1 MPLSNQTLTKW
12 FICICSIT
20 CALSIYGSYLQFRAR
35 YHHKFAISQAEM
47 AYSIGKGRSGI
58 VFMHCVQLGQFV
70 FNAGIYL
77 NLVSRVII
85 GLNCQFRIIPA
96 VIDKGIWYQLPLIVV
111 IAVLMWA
118 LTYKVLKFRV
128 AKVWSKII
136 CLAFV
141 LLSLLTFSMFVYTI
155 FNTRD
160 IPMNQCLNNMFIKQN
175 PNLQDNAVQIELLT
189 VFYMLPLVNFLFL
202 SQAPYQIPMH

>member
-1 MPLSNQTLTKW
+1 
-12 FICICSIT
+12 
-20 CALSIYGSYLQFRAR
+20 
-35 YHHKFAISQAEM
+35 M

-58 VFMHCVQLGQFV
+58 VFMHCVQLSQFV

-118 LTYKVLKFRV
+118 ITYKVLKFRV
-128 AKVWSKII
+128 AKMWSKII

-155 FNTRD
+155 FNTRE

-175 PNLQDNAVQIELLT
+175 PSLQDNSVQIELLT